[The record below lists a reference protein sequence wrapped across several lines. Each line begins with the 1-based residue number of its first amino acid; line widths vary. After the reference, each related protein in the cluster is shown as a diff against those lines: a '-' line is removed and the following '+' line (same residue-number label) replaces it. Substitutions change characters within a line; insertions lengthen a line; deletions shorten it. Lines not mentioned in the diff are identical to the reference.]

1 MNAFMQDPD
10 AILQSFLVLLP
21 PDPVDPGRSV
31 PLKAGITVPE
41 QFVNGNV
48 ME

>member
-1 MNAFMQDPD
+1 MYMLMQDPD
-10 AILQSFLVLLP
+10 AVLQSFLVLFP

-41 QFVNGNV
+41 FVNGNV